1 MLQGWLSNKVNR
13 LRHRFDYHEMSST
26 EQSTSRATTST
37 NCTKT
42 EETVDVIGTVEVNEC
57 NWTMTEESRDAIIR
71 IIKER
76 MSHTEYQYVDDD
88 VPNSERCHFCMKRKG
103 RWMGDDCSDHSSLCK
118 HCCYEMIRDS
128 IKDYKSGPLYARCP
142 QCFRNISSLTRRK
155 RRLTSEGH
163 DENCPAPMVPM
174 VNAEHSISLCDYT
187 TSMMGGG
194 QVNKGFESSSSL

>member
-1 MLQGWLSNKVNR
+1 
-13 LRHRFDYHEMSST
+13 
-26 EQSTSRATTST
+26 
-37 NCTKT
+37 
-42 EETVDVIGTVEVNEC
+42 
-57 NWTMTEESRDAIIR
+57 
-71 IIKER
+71 
-76 MSHTEYQYVDDD
+76 
-88 VPNSERCHFCMKRKG
+88 
-103 RWMGDDCSDHSSLCK
+103 MGDDCSDHSSLCK

-194 QVNKGFESSSSL
+194 QVNKGFESSSSLFLCFRKFPIGNYNQKFFVGDSLKNGRIQYRNTKYEYSKKHFRSYKFFMIFQICRSKFQNL